1 MEMETT
7 IDKPGKGW
15 KEDGNP
21 ERNPDLMRGDLS
33 KKVEQYTVFLV
44 EDDADD
50 RRLAVDQLRKSP
62 YVNTIHSF
70 ENGDKL
76 IRHFITEGFY
86 NGNLIRYL
94 PNLIILDIHVPG
106 SNGIEILQ
114 KLKENPMTEDI
125 PVIILTGD
133 TSGRAVMDTYKS
145 RANGFISKPLNLEQV
160 HQVIETG
167 WGWPN
172 DKIPQ

>member
-1 MEMETT
+1 MRVAKHLPLDAGLDPRTRGT
-7 IDKPGKGW
+7 I
-15 KEDGNP
+15 
-21 ERNPDLMRGDLS
+21 L
-33 KKVEQYTVFLV
+33 VV
-44 EDDADD
+44 EDDAAIAYMLSDVLTSAGYLV
-50 RRLAVDQLRKSP
+50 REAATGAAARGMVEH
-62 YVNTIHSF
+62 V
-70 ENGDKL
+70 
-76 IRHFITEGFY
+76 
-86 NGNLIRYL
+86 L

-125 PVIILTGD
+125 PVIVLTGD
-133 TSGRAVMDTYKS
+133 TSGRAVIDTYKS

>member
-1 MEMETT
+1 MVIMENT
-7 IDKPGKGW
+7 DKPGKEES
-15 KEDGNP
+15 EDA
-21 ERNPDLMRGDLS
+21 RQDVKSMLMEGDLG

-50 RRLAVDQLRKSP
+50 RRLAVDQLCKSP

-70 ENGDKL
+70 DSGDKL
-76 IRHFITEGFY
+76 IRHFISEGFY

-106 SNGIEILQ
+106 SDGIEILQ

-133 TSGRAVMDTYKS
+133 TSGRAVIDTYKS
-145 RANGFISKPLNLEQV
+145 RANGFITKPLNLEQV